1 MFNTVNRKIALI
13 IFLALS
19 IYLAIHYVG
28 QIISLVLPLLIALI
42 ISYKLR
48 PLIKTLDDRTALPIG
63 VISLLSILLSISF
76 ITLIVWSLVK
86 SLIVGGSMLIAVL
99 PEAIDELNRF
109 YQSAIHSYNAYF
121 KLIPTNWQG
130 VVSNSIR
137 TLTNQI
143 GTVATAVGTRLM
155 NGLTFLPNLLF
166 FLIFTLLTSYFVTKD
181 FERVDKFVQEIKLF
195 FHKKILYQ
203 EIKKNVFLVLIG
215 YLRAQLILM
224 SITFLISLIGLLVL
238 NVKYAPL
245 VALIIALID
254 ALPLFGPSIIYIPWI
269 IARALLGNISG
280 AIALLVLYLIVTLT
294 RQTLEAKILSSQIG
308 VHPIITLTAMYA
320 GIKLFGLFGIILG
333 PLSAISILKSYKI
346 LILSQKHEH

>member
-1 MFNTVNRKIALI
+1 M
-13 IFLALS
+13 S
-19 IYLAIHYVG
+19 
-28 QIISLVLPLLIALI
+28 
-42 ISYKLR
+42 
-48 PLIKTLDDRTALPIG
+48 
-63 VISLLSILLSISF
+63 
-76 ITLIVWSLVK
+76 
-86 SLIVGGSMLIAVL
+86 
-99 PEAIDELNRF
+99 
-109 YQSAIHSYNAYF
+109 YF

-143 GTVATAVGTRLM
+143 GTLATAIGARLM
-155 NGLTFLPNLLF
+155 NVLTFLPNILF

-195 FHKKILYQ
+195 FHNKILYQ
-203 EIKKNVFLVLIG
+203 EIKKNVFLILIG

-224 SITFLISLIGLLVL
+224 CITFFISLIGLLIL

-269 IARALLGNISG
+269 IARTLLGNISG

-320 GIKLFGLFGIILG
+320 GIKPLRTVWYYFGPTF
-333 PLSAISILKSYKI
+333 SYYSYSKATKS
-346 LILSQKHEH
+346 